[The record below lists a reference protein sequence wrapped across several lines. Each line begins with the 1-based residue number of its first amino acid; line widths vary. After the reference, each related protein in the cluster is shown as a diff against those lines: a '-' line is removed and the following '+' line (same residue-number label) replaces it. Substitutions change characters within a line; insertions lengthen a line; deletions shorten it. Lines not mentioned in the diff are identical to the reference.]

1 MSEVNYSPEKE
12 VSYVPEKEV
21 ASSPDYT
28 HDGPIDGELVNAS
41 GHRQEL
47 ERNFGLISICAV
59 AVTTGNTWIAQGGSV
74 VVALSNGGLA
84 GTIYEFIAV
93 SICYWLVAASIA
105 ELASGMPSSS
115 GVYHWATITAGSKY
129 GRVCGFYAGWWNCLA
144 WILGAASMSLI
155 LAQQTVAM
163 YVQMHPE
170 FVPSQWN
177 VFVSFLLCTWTCCC
191 VVLFMNRFLPHIGN
205 LGLFFILAGVFVTI
219 VVCAVMPH
227 VTGSGYA
234 TDKLVWATWENGT
247 GYSQQGF
254 VFVAGMLNGAYSVGT
269 PDCSSHLA
277 EEIPKPSRNI
287 PKAILAQMAV
297 GFVTGIC
304 YMIAIFYSINDLALV
319 SDPSTF
325 FPLAEIYRQA
335 TGSHAGSVGLLVVA
349 FLPTFIT
356 ACGCYITAGRT
367 LWTIARDGATPFSG
381 WLGTISPRFKN
392 PFNATLACCGLI
404 TVLACIY
411 LGSSTA
417 FSAFVGC
424 FVQLSSLSYFM
435 AIFPH
440 ILTRRSTFVPGYFF
454 MNHTIGYIVNALSC
468 AYIIVFAIIFC
479 FPYAIPT
486 SAATMNYA
494 SLMTGGLSI
503 FVTIWWFIHQG
514 SLLMVFKPFKSPLIR
529 NPATS
534 SNDTLEEPSRPT
546 KKPRLED
553 EPTPKD
559 VQSTPTAS
567 RKPLLQVN
575 NRGSDS
581 VTHSPSNELTKDDT
595 SDEKYF
601 NVLWRKPSAKKHKT
615 WDGDGILSTRGGFV
629 YLRDTAGKEM
639 GRKVHEACLEPGTT
653 LSISGKEVEID
664 SEISRKEYLSG
675 RRFLESTKPAPTSTP
690 DPVPTPKKEALPP
703 RKKGE
708 VRKPT
713 AAERTQ
719 SLKRSL
725 ALVTNPTANPGTA
738 PAAFA
743 AYKAPLLVNTV
754 TPKVIGKVVP
764 RHDPKAVGALV
775 MPRPKSVPK
784 GKQVVDVVVDPIL
797 TKNLRPHQREGVKFL
812 YECVMGMRSFNGEG
826 AILADDMG
834 LGKTLQTIALLWTLL
849 KQNPVFEAPPVIKK
863 ALIVC
868 PVTLINNW
876 RKEFRKWL
884 GNERIGV
891 FVFDDKSKR
900 LTDFTKG
907 RAYSIMIV
915 GYEKLRTVQEA
926 LANSSGVDII
936 IADEGH
942 RLKTLQNKSGQAIQ
956 SLSAVKRVILSGT
969 PIQNDLK
976 EFFAAVDLVNPGI
989 LGNFKSFIRE
999 FETPIVRSRQPEAT
1013 RKEIEKGESRG
1024 EELRELT
1031 SKFMLRRTADILAK
1045 YLPPKTEY
1053 VLFCKPTRP
1062 QANIYKAVLASPI
1075 FQTAMGNA
1083 ESALQL
1089 ITILKKLSNSPSL
1102 LTAKN
1107 NNNTPNETMT
1117 ALIESIPQ
1125 PLHRHLSPSSSAKI
1139 RVLDQLLDTM
1149 RNKTDEKI
1157 VLVSNYTSTLSL
1169 LATLLTSLGLP
1180 YLRLDGSTPAQ
1191 KRQGLVDD
1199 FNRLP
1204 ASSCFAFLLSAKAG
1218 GTGLNLIGA
1227 SRLILFD
1234 VDWNPATD
1242 IQAMARIHRDG
1253 QKRPCRIYRVL
1264 LKGSLEEKIWQRQ
1277 VTKLGLADSVMQEKS
1292 TSNGGA
1298 QFSAAEL
1305 RDLFRLDED
1314 RACQTHELLG
1324 CQCGGR
1330 GVQADSEVSSGA
1342 ATPATIN
1349 GGGGSDED
1357 LSDPPSD
1364 FDDGDEDY
1372 DSDESLP
1379 KPHTLV
1385 KASEVDMEK
1394 QEQSIRDGS
1403 YRAKMA
1409 RRGKKGTKEKEGD
1422 TKSQKDKMH
1431 QSLAQY
1437 SHIDPTL
1444 LATESDPNAAAEVED
1459 EELEAAID
1467 DDVLVSMLKDEC
1479 NLIGYVFKKTNGAE
1493 IRS

>member
-1 MSEVNYSPEKE
+1 MSSTMSGSETGDYPEKGAPCAPERE
-12 VSYVPEKEV
+12 VTP
-21 ASSPDYT
+21 SPD
-28 HDGPIDGELVNAS
+28 HAFDGPVEGGLVNAS

-47 ERNFGLISICAV
+47 ERNFSLISICAV

-74 VVALSNGGLA
+74 VIALSNGGLA
-84 GTIYEFIAV
+84 GALYEFIAV
-93 SICYWLVAASIA
+93 SFCYWLVAASIA
-105 ELASGMPSSS
+105 ELASGMPSAS
-115 GVYHWATITAGSKY
+115 GVYHWATITAGKKY
-129 GRVCGFYAGWWNCLA
+129 GRVCGFFAGWWNCLA
-144 WILGAASMSLI
+144 WVLGAASMSLI
-155 LAQQTVAM
+155 MGQQTVAM
-163 YVQMHPE
+163 YALMHPD

-177 VFVSFLLCTWTCCC
+177 TFLSFILCTWVTCSI
-191 VVLFMNRFLPHIGN
+191 VLFMNRWLPYIGN
-205 LGLFFILAGVFVTI
+205 LGMFFILAGVFITI
-219 VVCAVMPH
+219 IVCAVMPH
-227 VTGSGYA
+227 VNGTGYA
-234 TDKLVWATWENGT
+234 TNKLVWETWENGT
-247 GYSQQGF
+247 GYKQEGF

-269 PDCSSHLA
+269 PDCSTHLA
-277 EEIPKPSRNI
+277 EEIPKPSRNV
-287 PKAILAQMAV
+287 PKAVLAQMGV
-297 GFVTGIC
+297 GFITGFL
-304 YMIAIFYSINDLALV
+304 YMIAIFYAINDLDAVRNTGLL
-319 SDPSTF
+319 
-325 FPLAEIYRQA
+325 PLAEIYRQA
-335 TGSHAGSVGLLVVA
+335 TGSNSGALGLLVVA

-356 ACGCYITAGRT
+356 ASGCYITAGRT
-367 LWTIARDGATPFSG
+367 LWTISRDGATPFSG
-381 WLGTISPRFKN
+381 WLGRINSRFQN
-392 PFNATLACCGLI
+392 PFNATLACCGFI

-417 FSAFVGC
+417 FNAFVGC

-440 ILTRRSTFVPGYFF
+440 ILTRRSSFVPGFF
-454 MNHTIGYIVNALSC
+454 HMNNKVGYVVNSLSC
-468 AYIIVFAIIFC
+468 VYIIAFAIIFC
-479 FPYAIPT
+479 FPYALPT
-486 SAATMNYA
+486 DAASMNYA
-494 SLMTGGLSI
+494 SLMTGGFTI
-503 FVTIWWFIHQG
+503 FITIWWFIHQG
-514 SLLMVFKPFKSPLIR
+514 SYEGPKHVPLTDKDLADDAR
-529 NPATS
+529 TPAPS
-534 SNDTLEEPSRPT
+534 SENFDEPIRPT

-553 EPTPKD
+553 EPVLD
-559 VQSTPTAS
+559 DAQSASAITS

-575 NRGSDS
+575 NRGLDS
-581 VTHSPSNELTKDDT
+581 TTHLSPSEGVKDDT

-601 NVLWRKPSAKKHKT
+601 NVLWRKPTAKKHKT
-615 WDGDGILSTRGGFV
+615 WDGDGILSFSGGFV
-629 YLRDTAGKEM
+629 YLRDVAGKEM
-639 GRKVHEACLEPGTT
+639 GRKMHESDLEPGTM

-664 SEISRKEYLSG
+664 SEISRKEYFSG
-675 RRFLESTKPAPTSTP
+675 RKFLGESKPTPTSTP
-690 DPVPTPKKEALPP
+690 ETVSTPKKAALPA

-708 VRKPT
+708 IRKPT
-713 AAERTQ
+713 AAERTE

-725 ALVTNPTANPGTA
+725 ALVTNPNANPGNA
-738 PAAFA
+738 PATFT
-743 AYKAPLLVNTV
+743 AYKKPLLVNTV
-754 TPKVIGKVVP
+754 TPKVAGKVIP
-764 RHDPKAVGALV
+764 RHDPKAAGALV

-784 GKQVVDVVVDPIL
+784 GKQIVDVVVDPIL
-797 TKNLRPHQREGVKFL
+797 SKNLRPHQREGVQFL

-834 LGKTLQTIALLWTLL
+834 LGKTLQTITLLWTLL

-891 FVFDDKSKR
+891 FVFDDKRKR

-956 SLSAVKRVILSGT
+956 SLSATKRVILSGT

-989 LGNFKSFIRE
+989 LGSFKSFIRE

-1075 FQTAMGNA
+1075 FQSAMGNA

-1107 NNNTPNETMT
+1107 NDNSPNETM
-1117 ALIESIPQ
+1117 ASLIASIPQ

-1277 VTKLGLADSVMQEKS
+1277 VTKLSLADSVMQDK
-1292 TSNGGA
+1292 SNGGA

-1305 RDLFRLDED
+1305 RDLFRLDEE

-1324 CQCGGR
+1324 CQCGGK
-1330 GVQADSEVSSGA
+1330 GVIPESDNSGA
-1342 ATPATIN
+1342 VTPAV
-1349 GGGGSDED
+1349 GSEGE
-1357 LSDPPSD
+1357 LSDPL
-1364 FDDGDEDY
+1364 DEDY

-1379 KPHTLV
+1379 LPQTLLV

-1403 YRAKMA
+1403 HRAKMTGK
-1409 RRGKKGTKEKEGD
+1409 GKKD
-1422 TKSQKDKMH
+1422 TDGEEDNPKDKMH

-1437 SHIDPTL
+1437 SHIDPSL
-1444 LATESDPNAAAEVED
+1444 IAADPDTGAEAVD

-1493 IRS
+1493 IGS

>member
-1 MSEVNYSPEKE
+1 MSGSDISYSPKKE
-12 VSYVPEKEV
+12 AGYVPEKEV
-21 ASSPDYT
+21 APTSDYSND
-28 HDGPIDGELVNAS
+28 DGPIDGVLVNAS

-74 VVALSNGGLA
+74 VTALSNGGIA
-84 GTIYEFIAV
+84 GTIYEFMAV
-93 SICYWLVAASIA
+93 SVCYWLVAASIA
-105 ELASGMPSSS
+105 ELASGMPSAS
-115 GVYHWATITAGSKY
+115 GVYHWATVTAGSKY

-144 WILGAASMSLI
+144 WMLGAASMSLI

-163 YVQMHPE
+163 YQLMHPG
-170 FVPSQWN
+170 FAPSQWN

-191 VVLFMNRFLPHIGN
+191 IVLFMNRFLPYIGN
-205 LGLFFILAGVFVTI
+205 LGMFFILAGVFVTI
-219 VVCAVMPH
+219 IVCVVMPH
-227 VTGSGYA
+227 VNGTGYA
-234 TDKLVWATWENGT
+234 TDKLVWATWDNGT
-247 GYSQQGF
+247 GYTQQGF

-287 PKAILAQMAV
+287 PKAILAQMGV

-304 YMIAIFYSINDLALV
+304 YMIAIFYAVNDLDAV
-319 SDPSTF
+319 RGTSTF

-335 TGSHAGSVGLLVVA
+335 TGSRGGALGLLVVA
-349 FLPTFIT
+349 FLPTLIT

-367 LWTIARDGATPFSG
+367 LWTISRDGATPFSG
-381 WLGTISPRFKN
+381 WLGHISLKFKN
-392 PFNATLACCGLI
+392 PFNATLTCGGFI
-404 TVLACIY
+404 TILACIY
-411 LGSSTA
+411 LGSTTA

-440 ILTRRSTFVPGYFF
+440 ILTRRSSFVPGYFF
-454 MNHTIGYIVNALSC
+454 MNNKIGYVVNSLAC
-468 AYIIVFAIIFC
+468 TYIIAFAIIFC
-479 FPYAIPT
+479 FPYALPT
-486 SAATMNYA
+486 DAASMNYA

-503 FVTIWWFIHQG
+503 FITIWWFIHQG
-514 SLLMVFKPFKSPLIR
+514 SYVGPKHVPLTDKALADDAR

-534 SNDTLEEPSRPT
+534 STDTTSEPSRPT
-546 KKPRLED
+546 KKPRLGD
-553 EPTPKD
+553 EQASTD
-559 VQSTPTAS
+559 VQSTPIAS
-567 RKPLLQVN
+567 RKPLQVS

-581 VTHSPSNELTKDDT
+581 TTQSSVTESTKDDT
-595 SDEKYF
+595 PDERYF

-615 WDGDGILSTRGGFV
+615 WDGDGILSTRGEFV
-629 YLRDTAGKEM
+629 YLRDIAGKEM
-639 GRKVHEACLEPGTT
+639 GRKVHEARLEPGTT

-664 SEISRKEYLSG
+664 SEMSRKEYLSG
-675 RRFLESTKPAPTSTP
+675 RMFLEGAKPASTSTS
-690 DPVPTPKKEALPP
+690 DPVPTPKKEALPA

-725 ALVTNPTANPGTA
+725 ALVTNPNANPGTA
-738 PAAFA
+738 PATFA
-743 AYKAPLLVNTV
+743 AYKAPLLSNTV
-754 TPKVIGKVVP
+754 TPKVVGKVVP

-784 GKQVVDVVVDPIL
+784 GRQVVDVVVDPL
-797 TKNLRPHQREGVKFL
+797 LAKNLRPHQREGVKFL

-942 RLKTLQNKSGQAIQ
+942 RLKTLQNKSGLAIQ

-969 PIQNDLK
+969 PIQNDLR
-976 EFFAAVDLVNPGI
+976 EFFAAVDLFAADSQKQRARTSRKESPEA
-989 LGNFKSFIRE
+989 KSFENSPRNSCSAE
-999 FETPIVRSRQPEAT
+999 QQ
-1013 RKEIEKGESRG
+1013 
-1024 EELRELT
+1024 T
-1031 SKFMLRRTADILAK
+1031 SWPNTS
-1045 YLPPKTEY
+1045 PPKTEY

-1075 FQTAMGNA
+1075 FQSAMGNA

-1107 NNNTPNETMT
+1107 NDDTPNETMT
-1117 ALIESIPQ
+1117 ALIASIPPTSPPPPI
-1125 PLHRHLSPSSSAKI
+1125 PLLQRKNPL
-1139 RVLDQLLDTM
+1139 
-1149 RNKTDEKI
+1149 
-1157 VLVSNYTSTLSL
+1157 LVSNYTSTLSL

-1253 QKRPCRIYRVL
+1253 QKRPCRIYRIL

-1292 TSNGGA
+1292 SSNGGA
-1298 QFSAAEL
+1298 QFSVAEL

-1324 CQCGGR
+1324 CRCGGR
-1330 GVQADSEVSSGA
+1330 GVQAGSEASSGA
-1342 ATPATIN
+1342 ATPATVD
-1349 GGGGSDED
+1349 GGGGSDIED

-1364 FDDGDEDY
+1364 LDDGDDDY
-1372 DSDESLP
+1372 DSDDSLP
-1379 KPHTLV
+1379 KPCTLV

-1394 QEQSIRDGS
+1394 QEQSVRDGTS
-1403 YRAKMA
+1403 RAKMV
-1409 RRGKKGTKEKEGD
+1409 GKGMKATKKEGG

-1444 LATESDPNAAAEVED
+1444 LAAESENVGAGVED
-1459 EELEAAID
+1459 DELEAAID

-1479 NLIGYVFKKTNGAE
+1479 NLVGYVFKKTNGAE
-1493 IRS
+1493 IKS